1 MHTPASDTKFWCD
14 ATQSLLSKYVFVG
27 LTEQYVRSV
36 ATLER
41 LLPDWFTGASEL
53 LADANPAKQTHIKN
67 NVTGTYKMGCISK
80 GAKNLLMADDT
91 NRAEMDFY
99 DNAEALFWK
108 QYYDN
113 KAFKHLRM
121 KRFDFEADDN
131 YDGSDAFM

>member
-1 MHTPASDTKFWCD
+1 
-14 ATQSLLSKYVFVG
+14 
-27 LTEQYVRSV
+27 
-36 ATLER
+36 
-41 LLPDWFTGASEL
+41 
-53 LADANPAKQTHIKN
+53 
-67 NVTGTYKMGCISK
+67 MGCISK

-131 YDGSDAFM
+131 YDGHSFM